1 MAVELPGRAH
11 LGEKPAATF
20 DDLLNALIPQLLPWL
35 DKPFV
40 FYGHSYGALVA
51 FALLRRLKQRAYGLV
66 VSSRRAPF
74 LPSRFRQASLLPDDQ
89 FLEEMQSMYQAI
101 PQAVLREKEL
111 LQLLLP
117 ILKEDI
123 RINETCVACV
133 DQPLDVPI
141 RLFYGT
147 DDKTISEEELAA
159 WKRCTTANCELHPCL
174 GGHFFMDQ
182 EKSKII
188 QSAAKLLGF

>member
-11 LGEKPAATF
+11 LGEQPAATF

-51 FALLRRLKQRAYGLV
+51 FALLGKLKQRASGLV
-66 VSSRRAPF
+66 VSSRRAPH
-74 LPSRFRQASLLPDDQ
+74 LPSAFRQASLLPDDQ
-89 FLEEMQSMYQAI
+89 FLEEMQAMYQAI
-101 PQAVLREKEL
+101 PQAVLQEKEL

-123 RINETCVACV
+123 RINETYVAC
-133 DQPLDVPI
+133 DDHPLDVPI
-141 RLFYGT
+141 ELFYGT
-147 DDKTISEEELAA
+147 EDKTISQDELEA
-159 WKRCTTANCELHPCL
+159 WKNCTTARCCL
-174 GGHFFMDQ
+174 NSCGGGHFFIEH
-182 EKSKII
+182 EKPKII
-188 QSAAKLLGF
+188 QSVTKFLGL